1 MKSFLPV
8 PLAVLL
14 LLVLTPCETNA
25 RASGWEDLFFEAN
38 QAYRSGGFPK
48 AIEAYNQ
55 LIRSGQENGHIYYN
69 LGNAH
74 FRLKRLGRAI
84 LNYEKALI
92 FIPRDADLKFNLS
105 YARDQ
110 TRDAVSESQRFPF
123 TAFFWLKS
131 LNLNELLWGFLIL
144 NGLFWTILVIR
155 FFLRSEW
162 TYYFF
167 VILMIFWVI
176 SGASFGLKWYQIE
189 TDNRA
194 VILAQEINIMAGPDS
209 KDTVLFKL
217 HEGTIVHQ
225 ERSEDDWYLI
235 TLPDGK
241 RGWIKE
247 EALGLIT

>member
-1 MKSFLPV
+1 M
-8 PLAVLL
+8 PLALLL
-14 LLVLTPCETNA
+14 LLVLSSFEINV

-38 QAYRSGGFPK
+38 QAYRSGGFRK
-48 AIEAYNQ
+48 AIEGYHQ
-55 LIRSGQENGHIYYN
+55 LIRSGHENGHIYYN

-74 FRLKRLGRAI
+74 FRLNQLGKAI

-92 FIPRDADLKFNLS
+92 FIPRDADLKFNLN

-110 TRDAVSESQRFPF
+110 TRDAVSESHGFLF
-123 TAFFWLKS
+123 MAFFWLKS
-131 LNLNELLWGFLIL
+131 LNRNELLWGFLIL
-144 NGLFWTILVIR
+144 NGLFWTILFIR
-155 FFLRSEW
+155 LFLRTEW

-217 HEGTIVHQ
+217 HEGTIVQQ
-225 ERSEDDWYLI
+225 ERSEDDWCLI
-235 TLPDGK
+235 ALPDGK
-241 RGWIKE
+241 RGWVKE
-247 EALGLIT
+247 DALGLI